1 MKKFINFVKEKKYQF
16 LFALFL
22 VITPITSSFAEGGGA
37 VDTTTLTNTLKSV
50 ASNITGVIADVAPI
64 AIGVTAVF
72 LVWKYGVKFFKGL
85 LG

>member
-1 MKKFINFVKEKKYQF
+1 MLEKIKQYKSYLLTGIF
-16 LFALFL
+16 GFL
-22 VITPITSSFAEGGGA
+22 VMMPQVFAAGEVS
-37 VDTTTLTNTLKSV
+37 VDTATMTSIFTQV
-50 ASNITGVIADVAPI
+50 ASSITDVIGDVAPI